1 MALAYFSFGPDAED
15 HARRSL
21 GDYYAWL
28 GEALAGMIVDGAAKD
43 ADAVR
48 ARASAFDKTGC
59 DELFFLPSSSDPD
72 QVGLLAE
79 AAGL

>member
-1 MALAYFSFGPDAED
+1 
-15 HARRSL
+15 
-21 GDYYAWL
+21 
-28 GEALAGMIVDGAAKD
+28 MIVDGAAKD

-48 ARASAFDKTGC
+48 ARASAFDKAGC